1 MKPDAVLSFSDHHMK
16 EQAIME
22 GVTKDVLFELAK
34 KGNRTYSFKKSK
46 ATYRCPP
53 WCRSLSAA
61 RWSP

>member
-1 MKPDAVLSFSDHHMK
+1 MKPDAVLSFSDQHMK

-46 ATYRCPP
+46 AT
-53 WCRSLSAA
+53 
-61 RWSP
+61 